1 MPVRLAQWNRGEGF
15 PTIRTDWLARAAGL
29 GDDVR
34 VRVTDGD
41 VNGRFEA
48 IDETGGLVLRLPD
61 GTARAIA
68 AGDVVMSMAPAANQ
82 PN

>member
-1 MPVRLAQWNRGEGF
+1 M
-15 PTIRTDWLARAAGL
+15 
-29 GDDVR
+29 R